1 MQLSSAIFEETI
13 DGLPDQAALTEGT
26 STDRHQA
33 LLDAA
38 DVTIDRLLS
47 DDPVEFLNRCRQAG
61 GE

>member
-1 MQLSSAIFEETI
+1 MERSSTVFEETI
-13 DGLPDQAALTEGT
+13 DVLPDQATLTKGT
-26 STDRHQA
+26 SPDRHQA

-38 DVTIDRLLS
+38 DAAIDRFLS